1 MNVMI
6 IILNS
11 IDILFHMVPLFFKT
25 CQIVLLRCFRANRSE
40 RGFSKNSFFCPSM
53 LKVGSLDAGENSK
66 KEMYW
71 AKNLKPPEQG
81 ASRVPAGRTHTQ
93 CQPCRLGLAETN
105 LNLIRRIQV
114 RQSYHN
120 FYHLLSLFNSFQCF
134 GAHFRKPNYRVN
146 TIKTISLISDVHLY
160 ILAAI

>member
-1 MNVMI
+1 
-6 IILNS
+6 
-11 IDILFHMVPLFFKT
+11 
-25 CQIVLLRCFRANRSE
+25 
-40 RGFSKNSFFCPSM
+40 M

-81 ASRVPAGRTHTQ
+81 AK
-93 CQPCRLGLAETN
+93 AETK

-114 RQSYHN
+114 RQSNHN
-120 FYHLLSLFNSFQCF
+120 FYNLLSLFNSFQCF
-134 GAHFRKPNYRVN
+134 GAHFRKPSYRVN
-146 TIKTISLISDVHLY
+146 TIKTRSLISDVHLY